1 MWCLAQDVRAVVDT
15 VEVDWLTSLP
25 CHSPWGGG
33 VRPTIAANVAN
44 ASMCDIITSY
54 RALFQVGQMSASGT

>member
-1 MWCLAQDVRAVVDT
+1 MESAATTTISVMGARLLAAFVSGA

-33 VRPTIAANVAN
+33 VRPTIAANVARL
-44 ASMCDIITSY
+44 SMCDIITSY
-54 RALFQVGQMSASGT
+54 RALF